1 MVSDP
6 VNGESHVKLTW
17 VDLNDLLVRIMRE
30 EQVCEAS
37 FDHISSEPV
46 KIELAGGGRPAP
58 AAHPGDCCGLPSP
71 TRSPP
76 TRSPDG
82 SKRPEI

>member
-46 KIELAGGGRPAP
+46 ILSSRGVADL
-58 AAHPGDCCGLPSP
+58 HQLP
-71 TRSPP
+71 
-76 TRSPDG
+76 
-82 SKRPEI
+82 I